1 MTIPNST
8 FKTEN
13 LFKDRLLKGEILYGG
28 WATMGSTVGT
38 ELLGH
43 SGFDWVL
50 IDGEHGANDYQTS
63 VSQLLALNGTTAA
76 AFIRPDSNDHV
87 TLKRLL
93 DFGFYNFLIPMVES
107 ANEALSAVRAT
118 RYPPE
123 GIRGVSV
130 STRTNR
136 FGMQKDYFEK
146 INQAICL
153 MVQIESKLG
162 VENVEEIAT
171 VAGVDCIFI
180 GPQDIAASMG
190 YIANPGAEPVQKL
203 MHELTK
209 RIRCLGKP
217 VGILAAD
224 EVDAARYRD
233 WGIQFIGVG
242 SDQGFIKRNAAG
254 VLKALK

>member
-1 MTIPNST
+1 
-8 FKTEN
+8 
-13 LFKDRLLKGEILYGG
+13 
-28 WATMGSTVGT
+28 MGSTVAT

-76 AFIRPDSNDHV
+76 AFIRPDVNDHV
-87 TLKRLL
+87 ILKRFL
-93 DFGFYNFLIPMVES
+93 DFGFYNFLIPMVET
-107 ANEALSAVRAT
+107 ADEALRAVQAT

-136 FGMQKDYFEK
+136 FGLQKDYFEK
-146 INQAICL
+146 INQSICL
-153 MVQIESKLG
+153 MVQIESQLG
-162 VENVEEIAT
+162 AANLNEIAA
-171 VAGVDCIFI
+171 VPGVDGIFI

-203 MHELTK
+203 MQDLTK
-209 RIRCLGKP
+209 RIRMLGKP
-217 VGILAAD
+217 AGILAAD

-233 WGIQFIGVG
+233 WGVQFIGVG
-242 SDQGFIKRNAAG
+242 SDQGFIKRSAAG